1 MCNTA
6 AMSMSAPLILKESGY
21 PLLSAMLLPYLR
33 AGDVICL
40 LGDLGAGKTA
50 FARHFIRS
58 AAGEP
63 VEVPS
68 PTFTLVQTYDTA
80 AGLPLW
86 HFDLYRLTR
95 PDEVFELGW
104 EDVRAHGVA
113 LVEWPSRLGPLMPAD
128 RLDIAF
134 APVAGDDAARNV
146 TLTPFG
152 NWVDRLP
159 EFAKLTPT
167 HQN

>member
-1 MCNTA
+1 M
-6 AMSMSAPLILKESGY
+6 ILKESGY
-21 PLLSAMLLPYLR
+21 PLLAAALLPLLR

-40 LGDLGAGKTA
+40 EGDLGAGKTA
-50 FARHFIRS
+50 FSRHFIRT
-58 AAGEP
+58 AVGEP

-68 PTFTLVQTYDTA
+68 PTFTLVQTYDSA
-80 AGLPLW
+80 AGLAIW

-104 EDVRAHGVA
+104 EDVRAHGLA
-113 LVEWPSRLGPLMPAD
+113 LVEWPSRLGTLLPAD
-128 RLDIAF
+128 RLELRL
-134 APVAGDDAARNV
+134 APIAGDDSARSV
-146 TLTPFG
+146 ILTGYG